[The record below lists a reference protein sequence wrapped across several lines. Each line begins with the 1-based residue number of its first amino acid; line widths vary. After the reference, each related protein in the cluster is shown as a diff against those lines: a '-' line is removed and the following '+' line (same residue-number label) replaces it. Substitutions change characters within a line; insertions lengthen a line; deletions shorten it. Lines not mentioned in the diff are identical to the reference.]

1 MAKQPSNTPS
11 QPPKS
16 SSAPASTNTSR
27 REARRL
33 ADERRKRQRWIAAA
47 VIGAG
52 LIVLVVLI
60 YLVTRPA
67 PLDVKNVSTTQPA
80 NASGHAWGA
89 PADQA
94 KVVIVE
100 YSDFQCPFCGRHA
113 LTTLPA
119 LAERYGNNPNVR
131 YEFHPYAFI
140 GPESK
145 DAAAA
150 ALCAAEQEKFW
161 PLHDTIFANQNGE
174 NVGTFS
180 KANLKKIAEA
190 VGLDMGAFNDCFD
203 SGRLMKDVNNYLVEG
218 QKLGVQSTPTFFVN
232 GKQLL
237 GALPAQDFFNAIDQ
251 ALANAGAS

>member
-1 MAKQPSNTPS
+1 MAKQPSKTPS
-11 QPPKS
+11 QPPKTS
-16 SSAPASTNTSR
+16 SVPASTSTSR
-27 REARRL
+27 REAKRL
-33 ADERRKRQRWIAAA
+33 ADERRKRQRWIAIGVVA
-47 VIGAG
+47 VG
-52 LIVLVVLI
+52 LIILVVLI
-60 YLVTRPA
+60 YLVTRPT
-67 PLDVKNVSTTQPA
+67 PLAVKNVSTTQPA
-80 NASGHAWGA
+80 GASGTAWGGSK
-89 PADQA
+89 DQA
-94 KVVIVE
+94 KVLIVE

-145 DAAAA
+145 DAASA

-174 NVGTFS
+174 NAGTFS

-203 SGRLMKDVNNYLVEG
+203 SGRLMKDVNNYLTEA
-218 QKLGVQSTPTFFVN
+218 QKLGVQSTPTFYIN
-232 GKQLL
+232 GKQFL
-237 GALPAQDFFNAIDQ
+237 GALPAQDFYTAIDQ
-251 ALANAGAS
+251 ALASAGAS